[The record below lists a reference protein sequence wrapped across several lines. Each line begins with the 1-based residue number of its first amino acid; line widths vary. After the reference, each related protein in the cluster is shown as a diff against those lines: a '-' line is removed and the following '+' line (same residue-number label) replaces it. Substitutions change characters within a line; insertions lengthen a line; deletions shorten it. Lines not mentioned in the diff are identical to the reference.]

1 MAFEPIAIVGRG
13 CVLPGALTPDDL
25 WDAVRTGRDLVASAP
40 PGEWG
45 IDHASI
51 LAKKRPPPVET
62 STSDRGGYVTGFDGV
77 FDAGAY
83 DIASDRLAGLDP
95 VFRWL
100 LHVVRSALVEASPGE
115 AALQRAGLVVG
126 NLSYPTR
133 SLDDLAAEIW
143 AGSAG
148 RHLENRFCSGLP
160 AHLTASLLGL
170 GGEALTLDAACASS
184 IYALRIAC
192 DRLQAREAD
201 VMFAAAT
208 NHSDDL
214 FLHVGFTALQALS
227 PTGQSR
233 PFHREADGLL
243 PAHGAACVALQR
255 LADAEAEGRT
265 IHGVIRGIGLSN
277 DGRAGGFLAPDKGGQ
292 VRAMQAAYGK
302 AGIAPQ
308 SIDLVECHATGTA
321 VGDSAEIGSMGQ
333 VFANI
338 ADLPVGS
345 LKSNMGHLITVAGLA
360 GLLKL
365 TGGMASG
372 IKPPTLHADRPLDA
386 FAGTPF
392 RPLTEAEDWQRRDGP
407 RRAGLSAFGF
417 GGNNAHLILEEW
429 QPRPSGSV
437 AVAGI
442 PRNPAGAVA
451 VTSIGMVT
459 GAGRGMDAF
468 ARRLFGDDAGNA
480 VRVETAKLPIKGL
493 RYPPKDMKVALG
505 QQSLVMEAAFQVA
518 GSLDGIAPDR
528 IGCLVGMGCDP
539 EIARYA
545 LRLRNAAWRRQIDS
559 NGEGAECT
567 PLEAAG
573 VIGSMPNIPAN
584 RLSSQFDWRAFG
596 YTVSAEELSGI
607 AALRLA
613 ARALEDGD
621 ADAVIVGAVEVP
633 GDRVHEA
640 ACAALSGGG
649 KSAPGDAAVV
659 MVLHRP
665 DDLPDGARCLAL
677 IDTGG
682 DPAGVDSVTVSGGSF
697 GDTHAASGL
706 IEVAAAIAIA
716 AHGREQ
722 GTDGSRTCF
731 RPDGTPAIKVGLT
744 AISGHRDSVVVRPG
758 DERRGY
764 GISVPV
770 TGFWRG
776 QSLGELAGSLS
787 SGSHGGEGAYRVA
800 IVAPDQELFA
810 ERCARAAEALRSGEP
825 TEGEGVSFGHGP
837 ADGELAFVF
846 PGAAAAYAGMGRR
859 FFEAFPEIA
868 GELARRHPVTGIVA
882 ADLYDEGRAR
892 EQFDQLKG
900 CALVCQGHAIAARE
914 VLGLKPSAV
923 IGLSSGETNGL
934 YAMGVWRDMDAMFEE
949 IDASGMYG
957 RYLTGDFE
965 SARRAWGLP
974 DDQQVTWV
982 AWRVLAPVEVVHAA
996 ATAEARAAITIINT
1010 PGDCVV
1016 AGDEA
1021 AVRRVV
1027 QSLADARV
1035 IDLGHP
1041 MVVHCPEMMPYE
1053 DAWRQIHTRRTHAVE
1068 DIRFYSNHT
1077 GRAYRPTRKSV
1088 ADRLTGQALECIDFP
1103 RTIEQAYVDG
1113 VRCFLEL
1120 GPRDTT
1126 TQAIRAILGERPCE
1140 VMAFDTASR
1149 DAIGGIVSAAARLFA
1164 SGHLEDPSR
1173 LVSHLERMT
1182 GREKPESNER
1192 MLELPLHRPP
1202 VVLPQTGKSPEIAA
1216 ERDRQVMTP
1225 SPRLPALAGERWRPV
1240 AVEMPPQRPAAVL
1253 PESVSPSMQNPADIV
1268 AEVHRQYIAL
1278 QTASYNDFLAMQM
1291 RLGAAAPAAGNLAL
1305 SVAASLPEGPGS
1317 RNDVA
1322 QVLRE
1327 AAPPNPIRTLER
1339 EPEIVFDRA
1348 QLETLASGRI
1358 SDVLGPLFRQQDGY
1372 DIQVRLPEPPLLLV
1386 DRVTA
1391 LDGEAG
1397 GMGTGFI
1404 ETETDVNGDAWYMH
1418 RGAMTPGAII
1428 ESGQADLLL
1437 ISWLGIDFLNR
1448 GKRAYRLLGCELTFH
1463 DGGMPK
1469 AGDTLTYGIHVDGHA
1484 KTGDVRLFFFHYDCH
1499 IGDRLLLSV
1508 RDGQAGF
1515 FTPEELANSGGV
1527 LWDAADDAPL
1537 EDFRLDRPYPV
1548 TGKRSFTEADITAF
1562 LDGDAL
1568 SCFGPGFEESAPHQR
1583 TPGPPGGRMR
1593 MIDRVPEFDPDG
1605 GPWGRGYLR
1614 AETRVAP
1621 DHWFYSGHFLN
1632 DPCMPGTLMADA
1644 ALQALAIAMTAYGYT
1659 LHRDSWRFEPA
1670 SDEAFKFVCR
1680 GQVTPDREHL
1690 LTYEVFIE
1698 DIRDGEVPEIRAALL
1713 CRSDGFK
1720 VFQCRR
1726 FALRLV
1732 PDWPYRVER
1741 PETEARMV
1749 GTDASVPGDHA
1760 ALTACAWGAP
1770 SSAFGEMYRRFD
1782 SAHRVPRLPG
1792 EPYHFISEIRS
1803 VDCPSGRPTV
1813 NGGLVSEYRVP
1824 QEAWYFEENGSP
1836 VMPYGVLMEV
1846 LLQPCGW
1853 LGSYMGFA
1861 LADIELAFRN
1871 LDGDGAIVH
1880 RAVTPGSGLIE
1891 TRSRLTRFSK
1901 VGVLNIVFFRVEA
1914 MLDGEPLMEMNT
1926 SFGFF
1931 TNEALANQ
1939 AGLPASDESRQR
1951 LDDPSDVAFD
1961 LDRDAL
1967 PGRVPVAAGMYR
1979 MIDAITGFWPEGG
1992 ALGLGRIRGR
2002 QDVDPRAWYF
2012 KAHFFQDPVQPG
2024 SLGIEAL
2031 VQLLQ
2036 CHCRLAG
2043 LDHGFADPAF
2053 EPFAFGE
2060 ALVWKYR
2067 GQVRVM
2073 NQEVRSDL
2081 EITRVERDGGGVLV
2095 TARGSLWVDGMRIYE
2110 VDNLAVR
2117 IVESTVLIGLDN
2129 DPGDIVLDAASSP
2142 WIADHCP
2149 THTRPALPFM
2159 VLADLIAGSV
2169 PRASGEKIVAIENMR
2184 VYRWALVDPAI
2195 RLRPAL
2201 DRSGEGWNVA
2211 LAEVTDT
2218 KGEVTIAEATVRVA
2232 EAWPEPPTALGL
2244 LDEGGIQPDPYE
2256 KGCLF
2261 HGPSFRILSSL
2272 RGTSDGASFT
2282 LDAAGGTVPYGAI
2295 HPCLLDGMMHGVPH
2309 DALDQWFPGLAAD
2322 GLGYPVHAEW
2332 IRFHAP
2338 MPAAGEVRAEI
2349 RPVDGQG
2356 GAVIEGQLIA
2366 DGRVICDMR
2375 FREEILPQGSLGS
2388 AAPEDR
2394 KAFLGRREAVPGM
2407 RLSASHDGVTSLDGP
2422 TVMASNWLPG
2432 TVETVYD
2439 VSGDMRTLIREI
2451 AIKDHVAARLGVHP
2465 SEVTVEGQSA
2475 YHAGRSF
2482 AIADEWSGNRISIR
2496 DA

>member
-1 MAFEPIAIVGRG
+1 ME
-13 CVLPGALTPDDL
+13 
-25 WDAVRTGRDLVASAP
+25 S
-40 PGEWG
+40 
-45 IDHASI
+45 S
-51 LAKKRPPPVET
+51 
-62 STSDRGGYVTGFDGV
+62 STDRGGYVTGFDGV
-77 FDAGAY
+77 FDAAAY
-83 DIASDRLAGLDP
+83 DIAGVRLAGLDP

-100 LHVVRSALVEASPGE
+100 LHVVRSARVEAAPGE
-115 AALQRAGLVVG
+115 AALRRAGLVVG

-143 AGSAG
+143 AGGAG
-148 RHLENRFCSGLP
+148 SHFENRFCSGLP

-192 DRLQAREAD
+192 DRLHAREAD

-243 PAHGAACVALQR
+243 PAHGAGCVALQR
-255 LADAEAEGRT
+255 LADAEAEGRV

-292 VRAMQAAYGK
+292 VRAMQAAYAS

-308 SIDLVECHATGTA
+308 SIDLVECHATGTV
-321 VGDSAEIGSMGQ
+321 VGDGAEIGSMGQ
-333 VFANI
+333 VFTGM

-365 TGGMASG
+365 TGAMASG

-392 RPLTEAEDWQRRDGP
+392 RPLSEAEDWQRRDGP

-417 GGNNAHLILEEW
+417 GGNNAHLIIEEW
-429 QPRPSGSV
+429 EPRPSGSV

-442 PRNPAGAVA
+442 PRSPAGAIA
-451 VTSIGMVT
+451 VTGIGMVT

-468 ARRLFGDDAGNA
+468 ARRLFGDDAGDT

-505 QQSLVMEAAFQVA
+505 QQSLIMEAAFQVA
-518 GSLDGIAPDR
+518 GSLDGIAPGR

-545 LRLRNAAWRRQIDS
+545 LRLRNDAWRRQIDGTG
-559 NGEGAECT
+559 NGEDCA

-621 ADAVIVGAVEVP
+621 ADAVIVGAVETP

-640 ACAALSGGG
+640 ACAALSDGG
-649 KSAPGDAAVV
+649 KSTPGDAAVV
-659 MVLHRP
+659 MVLRRP
-665 DDLPDGARCLAL
+665 DDIPEGVRSLAL

-682 DPAGVDSVTVSGGSF
+682 DGQDADSVTVSGGRF

-706 IEVAAAIAIA
+706 LEVAAAIAIA
-716 AHGREQ
+716 AHGRER
-722 GTDGSRTCF
+722 GADGFRTSF
-731 RPDGTPAIKVGLT
+731 RPDGPPALQIGLT
-744 AISGHRDSVVVRPG
+744 AITGRVDSVVVRPG
-758 DERRGY
+758 RERRGY
-764 GISVPV
+764 GVSVPEA
-770 TGFWRG
+770 GFWRG
-776 QSLGELAGSLS
+776 QSLDELANNLA
-787 SGSHGGEGAYRVA
+787 SGSNGGEGEYRLA
-800 IVAPDQELFA
+800 IVAPDRGLFTG
-810 ERCARAAEALRSGEP
+810 RCKQAAEMLRSGKP
-825 TEGEGVSFGHGP
+825 ADGEGVSFGHGP
-837 ADGELAFVF
+837 AGGELAFVF

-859 FFEAFPEIA
+859 FFEAFPNIA

-882 ADLYDEGRAR
+882 ADLYDAGRAR

-914 VLGLKPSAV
+914 VLGLNPAAV

-965 SARRAWGLP
+965 SARQSWDLP
-974 DDQQVTWV
+974 DGQQVTWV
-982 AWRVLAPVEVVHAA
+982 AWRVLAPVLAVRAA
-996 ATAEARAAITIINT
+996 AETEARAAITIVNT
-1010 PGDCVV
+1010 PEDCVV
-1016 AGDEA
+1016 AGEEA

-1027 QSLADARV
+1027 QSLAGARV

-1041 MVVHCPEMMPYE
+1041 MVVHCPEMSPYE
-1053 DAWRQIHTRRTHAVE
+1053 DTWRRIHTRRTHAPDGV
-1068 DIRFYSNHT
+1068 RFYSNHT
-1077 GRAYRPTRKSV
+1077 GRAYRPTRKNV

-1103 RTIEQAYVDG
+1103 RTVEQAYADG

-1120 GPRDTT
+1120 GPRDTS
-1126 TQAIRAILGERPCE
+1126 TQAIRAILGDRPCD

-1149 DAIGGIVSAAARLFA
+1149 DGIGGVVSAAVRLFA

-1173 LVSHLERMT
+1173 LASHLGRMT
-1182 GREKPESNER
+1182 GREKPESSER
-1192 MLELPLHRPP
+1192 MLELPLHRSP
-1202 VVLPQTGKSPEIAA
+1202 VVLPQTGERPVIAV
-1216 ERDRQVMTP
+1216 EPDRQVMARP
-1225 SPRLPALAGERWRPV
+1225 PQLPALSGLEWRPV
-1240 AVEMPPQRPAAVL
+1240 AVDMPPQRPAAVV
-1253 PESVSPSMQNPADIV
+1253 PESAAPSMQNPADIV
-1268 AEVHRQYIAL
+1268 AEVHREYIAL
-1278 QTASYNDFLAMQM
+1278 QTASYNEFLAMQM
-1291 RLGAAAPAAGNLAL
+1291 RLGTAAPAAGNLAL
-1305 SVAASLPEGPGS
+1305 AVAAPLPEGPEV
-1317 RNDVA
+1317 RTDIA
-1322 QVLRE
+1322 PVLRE
-1327 AAPPNPIRTLER
+1327 AVVPEPARAPDRK
-1339 EPEIVFDRA
+1339 PEILFDRV
-1348 QLETLASGRI
+1348 QLETLASGRV
-1358 SDVLGPLFRQQDGY
+1358 SDVLGPLFRQQDDY

-1404 ETETDVNGDAWYMH
+1404 ETETDVDGDEWYMH

-1437 ISWLGIDFLNR
+1437 ISWLGVDFLNR

-1463 DGGMPK
+1463 GGGLPK
-1469 AGDTLTYGIHVDGHA
+1469 PGDTLTYGIHVDGHA
-1484 KTGDVRLFFFHYDCH
+1484 KTGDVRLFFFHYDCR

-1515 FTPEELANSGGV
+1515 FTPDELANSGGV

-1548 TGKRSFTEADITAF
+1548 TGKRSFSEADITAF

-1568 SCFGPGFEESAPHQR
+1568 TCFGPGFEESAPHQR
-1583 TPGPPGGRMR
+1583 TPAPPGGRMR
-1593 MIDRVPEFDPDG
+1593 MIDCVPEFDPDG

-1614 AETRVAP
+1614 AETRVAA

-1670 SDEAFKFVCR
+1670 PGEAFKFVCR
-1680 GQVTPDREHL
+1680 GQVTPDRDHL

-1698 DIRDGEVPEIRAALL
+1698 DIRDGEFPEIRAALL

-1741 PETEARMV
+1741 PEAEARMV

-1760 ALTACAWGAP
+1760 ALIACAWGAP

-1792 EPYHFISEIRS
+1792 EPYHFISDIRS

-1813 NGGLVSEYRVP
+1813 NGGLIAEYRVP
-1824 QEAWYFEENGSP
+1824 QEAWYFVENGSP

-1861 LADIELAFRN
+1861 LADIELAIRN

-1891 TRSRLTRFSK
+1891 TRTRLTRFSK

-1914 MLDGEPLMEMNT
+1914 TLDGEPLMEMNT

-1931 TNEALANQ
+1931 TDEALANQ
-1939 AGLPASDESRQR
+1939 AGLPASAEVRQR
-1951 LDDPSDVAFD
+1951 LDDPSDVALD
-1961 LDRDAL
+1961 LDRDEL

-1979 MIDAITGFWPEGG
+1979 MIDGITGFWPAGG
-1992 ALGLGRIRGR
+1992 AAGLGRIRGR
-2002 QDVDPRAWYF
+2002 QAVDPRAWYF

-2043 LDHGFADPAF
+2043 LDDGFADPAF

-2067 GQVRVM
+2067 GQVRVR
-2073 NQEVRSDL
+2073 NREVRSDL
-2081 EITRVERDGGGVLV
+2081 DITRIERDGAGVLV

-2117 IVESTVLIGLDN
+2117 IVESSVLIGEGTGS
-2129 DPGDIVLDAASSP
+2129 GDVVLDSASSP

-2159 VLADLIAGSV
+2159 VLADLVAGSV
-2169 PRASGEKIVAIENMR
+2169 PKAPGEKIVAIEDMR
-2184 VYRWALVDPAI
+2184 VYRWALVDPSI
-2195 RLRPAL
+2195 RLRPTL
-2201 DRSGEGWNVA
+2201 SRSGDVWKVV
-2211 LAEVTDT
+2211 LAEITDT
-2218 KGEVTIAEATVRVA
+2218 AGEKTIAEAMVRVA
-2232 EAWPEPPTALGL
+2232 ETWPEGPGALPPLGNG
-2244 LDEGGIQPDPYE
+2244 EIQPDPYE

-2261 HGPSFRILSSL
+2261 HGPSFRILSAL
-2272 RGTSDGASFT
+2272 RRSSDGASFT
-2282 LDAAGGTVPYGAI
+2282 LDPAGGAAPYGAI

-2309 DALDQWFPGLAAD
+2309 DALEQWFPDIAANGLA
-2322 GLGYPVHAEW
+2322 YPVHAEC

-2338 MPAAGEVRAEI
+2338 MPANGDVRVEI
-2349 RPVDGQG
+2349 RPASG
-2356 GAVIEGQLIA
+2356 GGRAVIEGQLIA
-2366 DGRVICDMR
+2366 GGQVICEMR
-2375 FREEILPQGSLGS
+2375 IREEILPQGPLGS

-2407 RLSASHDGVTSLDGP
+2407 RLSASHDGVTSLDGAA
-2422 TVMASNWLPG
+2422 VMASNWLPG

-2439 VSGDMRTLIREI
+2439 VTGDMRSLIREI
-2451 AIKDHVAARLGVHP
+2451 AIKEHVAAHLGVHP
-2465 SEVTVEGQSA
+2465 SEIVVDGTRAS
-2475 YHAGRSF
+2475 HAGRSF
-2482 AIADEWSGNRISIR
+2482 AIVEEWSGNRVTIR
-2496 DA
+2496 DD